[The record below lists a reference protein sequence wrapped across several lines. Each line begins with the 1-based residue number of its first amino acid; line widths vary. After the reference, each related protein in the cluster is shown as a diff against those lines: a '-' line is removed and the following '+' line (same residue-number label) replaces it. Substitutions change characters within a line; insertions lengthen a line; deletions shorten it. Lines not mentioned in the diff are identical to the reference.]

1 MNPSPDPLYLI
12 HRHQAARQGVPP
24 LSLDEFGFRLRG
36 QSDTDLTQLLAASS
50 ADLVLELRVTHAPR
64 FALGRLCVTPK
75 AADALPPEELFR
87 AVARHARGDWGLL
100 QTPDRQQNEEALRHG
115 GRLVSVYQSRSG
127 QRLYVITEAS
137 RDLTTVLL
145 PEEY

>member
-1 MNPSPDPLYLI
+1 MNPSPDPLHLI

-36 QSDTDLTQLLAASS
+36 QSDADLTQLLPAGP
-50 ADLVLELRVTHAPR
+50 ADLVLELRVTHASR

-100 QTPDRQQNEEALRHG
+100 QAPDRQQNEEALRHG
-115 GRLVSVYQSRSG
+115 GRLVSMYPSRSG

-137 RDLTTVLL
+137 RDLTIVLL